1 MIQQVEFSLRPLP
14 RGFHLVTNEVMRNL
28 PALPKTGILN
38 LFVRHTSCGLSL
50 NENFDPDVRHDLK
63 GIFERLVPDGDPRYL
78 HQDEGP
84 TDMSAHAKSSMV
96 GCIAHHSH
104 YQRQIKPRNMARNL
118 PLRIQRGRRK
128 PTPHRNDYRGIKIKT
143 RMFAHPRFYVNIIIY
158 SIASNS
164 ASSSSFSSFFPKLG
178 SIFRKAVTRKV
189 MAQHAITMMKNMR

>member
-63 GIFERLVPDGDPRYL
+63 GIFERLVPDGDPSQIK
-78 HQDEGP
+78 HG
-84 TDMSAHAKSSMV
+84 

-104 YQRQIKPRNMARNL
+104 YKRQIKPRNMAGDL
-118 PLRIQRGRRK
+118 PL
-128 PTPHRNDYRGIKIKT
+128 
-143 RMFAHPRFYVNIIIY
+143 
-158 SIASNS
+158 
-164 ASSSSFSSFFPKLG
+164 
-178 SIFRKAVTRKV
+178 
-189 MAQHAITMMKNMR
+189 

>member
-63 GIFERLVPDGDPRYL
+63 GIFEDWFQMATQIPAPD
-78 HQDEGP
+78 
-84 TDMSAHAKSSMV
+84 AKDLRKCRPMPNRAWWV
-96 GCIAHHSH
+96 ITHHSY
-104 YQRQIKPRNMARNL
+104 YQWQTEPWYMAGDL

-128 PTPHRNDYRGIKIKT
+128 PTPHRNDYRGINPQTVAIG
-143 RMFAHPRFYVNIIIY
+143 
-158 SIASNS
+158 SN
-164 ASSSSFSSFFPKLG
+164 
-178 SIFRKAVTRKV
+178 
-189 MAQHAITMMKNMR
+189 

>member
-1 MIQQVEFSLRPLP
+1 MAEKGIIKYKDRSIKYKNINKKKNMIQQVEFSLRPLP

-63 GIFERLVPDGDPRYL
+63 GIFERLVPDGDSRYL

-96 GCIAHHSH
+96 GVSLTIPITNGRLNLGTWQGIYLCEFREGGGSRHLIA
-104 YQRQIKPRNMARNL
+104 
-118 PLRIQRGRRK
+118 
-128 PTPHRNDYRGIKIKT
+128 T
-143 RMFAHPRFYVNIIIY
+143 II
-158 SIASNS
+158 
-164 ASSSSFSSFFPKLG
+164 G
-178 SIFRKAVTRKV
+178 E
-189 MAQHAITMMKNMR
+189 

>member
-96 GCIAHHSH
+96 GVSLTIPITNG
-104 YQRQIKPRNMARNL
+104 RLNL
-118 PLRIQRGRRK
+118 GTWQGIYLGPGPSSPPPADAAGTP
-128 PTPHRNDYRGIKIKT
+128 PTPTPGRSRSRSRTG
-143 RMFAHPRFYVNIIIY
+143 P
-158 SIASNS
+158 
-164 ASSSSFSSFFPKLG
+164 G
-178 SIFRKAVTRKV
+178 ST
-189 MAQHAITMMKNMR
+189 

>member
-50 NENFDPDVRHDLK
+50 NENFDPDVRH
-63 GIFERLVPDGDPRYL
+63 GDPRYL

-96 GCIAHHSH
+96 GVSLTIPITNGRLNLGTWQGIYLCEFREGGGSRHLIA
-104 YQRQIKPRNMARNL
+104 
-118 PLRIQRGRRK
+118 
-128 PTPHRNDYRGIKIKT
+128 T
-143 RMFAHPRFYVNIIIY
+143 II
-158 SIASNS
+158 
-164 ASSSSFSSFFPKLG
+164 G
-178 SIFRKAVTRKV
+178 E
-189 MAQHAITMMKNMR
+189 